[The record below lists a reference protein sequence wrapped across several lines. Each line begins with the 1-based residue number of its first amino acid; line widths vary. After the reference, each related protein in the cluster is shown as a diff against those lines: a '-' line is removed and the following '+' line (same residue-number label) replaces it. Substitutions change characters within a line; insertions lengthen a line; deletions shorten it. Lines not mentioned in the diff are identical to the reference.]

1 LRRNPFGIRLA
12 AFTLVEILVTITL
25 LAFIVLGLFAM
36 FNQVQRAFRSSMNQ
50 VDQLE
55 AGRAVTG
62 LLPAELEQIT
72 PCGAHAVT
80 FYAQIIGSSVPTSA
94 PLTQNLPGT
103 ATPAMQ
109 RTNLLEDC
117 FILQRQNQTWVGIG
131 YCVRTND
138 SAGRLWYPET
148 GPGSGQLGVGSLYRF
163 SITTNVLGA
172 NGLPNDPRLLYVT
185 FANDCAN
192 GSAGSQAISNRICDG
207 VIHFYL
213 QAFATNGYPIM
224 LGTRSNANA
233 ACFYTN
239 ALTPYSP
246 YYGAVYPVD
255 IVKNTSCPGNQSA
268 LRFWSNAVPASVEL
282 QLGMLEQHALD
293 RYNAIGDPTA
303 RLNYLQR
310 DDNTS
315 RVHLFRQRVQMRS
328 VNPLAYQ

>member
-1 LRRNPFGIRLA
+1 
-12 AFTLVEILVTITL
+12 
-25 LAFIVLGLFAM
+25 
-36 FNQVQRAFRSSMNQ
+36 
-50 VDQLE
+50 
-55 AGRAVTG
+55 
-62 LLPAELEQIT
+62 
-72 PCGAHAVT
+72 
-80 FYAQIIGSSVPTSA
+80 
-94 PLTQNLPGT
+94 
-103 ATPAMQ
+103 
-109 RTNLLEDC
+109 
-117 FILQRQNQTWVGIG
+117 
-131 YCVRTND
+131 
-138 SAGRLWYPET
+138 
-148 GPGSGQLGVGSLYRF
+148 LGVGSLYRF